1 MKKYLLLFILSISAL
16 VYTSCEEEV
25 EPQNTNYVTFAAQ
38 DFMTGIDV
46 GSTASVDVNIYT
58 ANTTGSERTFALA
71 VDASGAPAG
80 SYTVPSS
87 VSIPANSNE
96 GTLTVQLADV
106 DLGIG
111 VSSLVISLVGEAGL
125 SVGEPVTISYM
136 QNCSEVSATLD
147 IVFDGY
153 GSETTWEI
161 TDALGGVVV
170 SGGPY
175 ADGQATASESFS
187 LCSGRDYTFYIYDS
201 YGDGLTYPGLGSYE
215 LKVGGSSKVAG
226 DGNYGTGTSAAF
238 DTN

>member
-1 MKKYLLLFILSISAL
+1 
-16 VYTSCEEEV
+16 
-25 EPQNTNYVTFAAQ
+25 
-38 DFMTGIDV
+38 MTGIDV
-46 GSTASVDVNIYT
+46 GSSASVDINIYA
-58 ANTTGSERTFALA
+58 ANTTGSDRSFSVA

-87 VSIPANSNE
+87 VSIPANTNQGMLS
-96 GTLTVQLADV
+96 VQLADV

-111 VSSLVISLVGEAGL
+111 VSTLVISLVGEAGL
-125 SVGEPVTISYM
+125 SVGDPVSVSYM

-175 ADGQATASESFS
+175 ADGQATASESFN
-187 LCSGRDYTFYIYDS
+187 LCSGRDYTFHIYDS

-215 LKVGGSSKVAG
+215 VKVGGSSKVAG
-226 DGNYGTGTSAAF
+226 DGNYGSGTSAAF
-238 DTN
+238 DTK